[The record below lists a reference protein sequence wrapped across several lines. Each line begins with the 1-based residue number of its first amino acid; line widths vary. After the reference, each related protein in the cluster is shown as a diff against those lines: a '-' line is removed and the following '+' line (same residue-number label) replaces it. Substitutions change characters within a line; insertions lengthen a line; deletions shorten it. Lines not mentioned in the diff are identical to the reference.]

1 MESTQ
6 ASPVAVIVNRTHR
19 SADGVLAEF
28 ANQLREQGWRVRGV
42 VQDNVVSDNNC
53 GRQMVLIDVSDGSR
67 FPISQNLGTGS
78 ASCCVDPGG
87 VVAASVALR
96 RGLTDG
102 ADLVIANRFGELEAG
117 GGGFAAE
124 MLALMAEGIPL
135 LTVVNER
142 YLEDW
147 RRFTGN
153 TAQELEPQRQSL
165 DAWFAKLVQQ
175 RKPVQ

>member
-1 MESTQ
+1 MENTQ
-6 ASPVAVIVNRTHR
+6 TSPVAVIVNRTHR
-19 SADGVLAEF
+19 SADSVLAEF
-28 ANQLREQGWRVRGV
+28 ASYLRSQGWQVRGV
-42 VQDNVVSDNNC
+42 VQDNVVFDNNC

-96 RGLTDG
+96 RGLTEG

-142 YLEDW
+142 YLEEW
-147 RRFTGN
+147 RRFSGN
-153 TAQELEPQRQSL
+153 AAEELEPQREAL
-165 DAWFAKLVQQ
+165 EAWFTALAGQ
-175 RKPVQ
+175 RKPAR

>member
-1 MESTQ
+1 MSGIQ
-6 ASPVAVIVNRTHR
+6 VSPVAVIVNRTHR

-28 ANQLREQGWRVRGV
+28 AGYLRKQGWRVRGV
-42 VQDNVVSDNNC
+42 VQDNVAFDNNC

-78 ASCCVDPGG
+78 SSCCVDPGG

-102 ADLVIANRFGELEAG
+102 ADIVIANRFGELEAG
-117 GGGFAAE
+117 GGGFASE
-124 MLALMAEGIPL
+124 MLALMAEGVPL

-153 TAQELEPQRQSL
+153 AAEELEPQREAL
-165 DAWFAKLVQQ
+165 EAWFTQVMKQ
-175 RKPVQ
+175 RQPAQ